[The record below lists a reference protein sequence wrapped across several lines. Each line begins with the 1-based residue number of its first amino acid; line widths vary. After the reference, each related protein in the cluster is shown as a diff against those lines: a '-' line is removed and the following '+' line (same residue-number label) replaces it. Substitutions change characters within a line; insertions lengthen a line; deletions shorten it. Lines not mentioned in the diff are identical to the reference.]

1 METIIFVTLGLLV
14 IAFLGLGYISPYFNN
29 NKNIFQIQ
37 EPQIIEKEIIKEV
50 EVIKEVPIEKEV
62 IKFVYNEKELEEI
75 KEWEEASLTDFQEWE
90 SEEETQD
97 TTNELTL
104 TEKKEILDTKW
115 KNIGLEL
122 YRETNLEVFFEKL
135 KSILNKKV
143 LIVTDVSY
151 VLEADFK
158 DHRVFVGYFKDF
170 EILDNTT
177 EQPIIKFIVDIPV
190 LNISIPLN
198 WIYNKDKF
206 DNDFSSEELVNNFLT
221 TLKPVNELILVE
233 E

>member
-50 EVIKEVPIEKEV
+50 EVIKEVPVEKEV

-90 SEEETQD
+90 NKEETQD

-122 YRETNLEVFFEKL
+122 YRETNLEVFFE
-135 KSILNKKV
+135 
-143 LIVTDVSY
+143 
-151 VLEADFK
+151 
-158 DHRVFVGYFKDF
+158 
-170 EILDNTT
+170 
-177 EQPIIKFIVDIPV
+177 
-190 LNISIPLN
+190 
-198 WIYNKDKF
+198 
-206 DNDFSSEELVNNFLT
+206 
-221 TLKPVNELILVE
+221 
-233 E
+233 